1 MREEGVCLHINHAES
16 NGEEGTLEKSMYVNV
31 QHPGD
36 TATGWLCTK
45 KTLETSMSNKPGGKG
60 EVMLFKKSAF
70 KTEGITEQITN
81 VKKEHGKYSKEI

>member
-1 MREEGVCLHINHAES
+1 MREGACLYINHAES

-45 KTLETSMSNKPGGKG
+45 KHRKQRNKPGGKG
-60 EVMLFKKSAF
+60 EVMLFKKSVF